1 MSPNRACAAGLLM
14 ALLLQPAMALAQA
27 PLRDASVD
35 NMVDALAPQLSSP
48 APASTVRSLRNL
60 VPQPQAPAQQPSP
73 PRQLDLVVGF
83 DFDSAELNADS
94 RELLDKLSQA
104 LASERLA
111 ASRFRVEGHT
121 DAKGTAAY
129 NRALSHRRA
138 QAVVAYLADHGVAS
152 ARLSAVGMGFDEL
165 LLKDQPFAADNRRV
179 RIVAME

>member
-1 MSPNRACAAGLLM
+1 MITHRAWAAGLLM
-14 ALLLQPAMALAQA
+14 ALLLLPWMAFAQA

-35 NMVDALAPQLSSP
+35 SMVDALAPQLSP
-48 APASTVRSLRNL
+48 TAPASTVRSLRNL
-60 VPQPQAPAQQPSP
+60 VPQPSP

-83 DFDSAELNADS
+83 DFDSAQLTVES
-94 RELLDKLSQA
+94 RGLLEKLSQA
-104 LASERLA
+104 LVSERLS

-138 QAVVAYLADHGVAS
+138 QAVVAYLTEHGVAS

>member
-1 MSPNRACAAGLLM
+1 MNRCHRWARAVLGGWVLLPGL
-14 ALLLQPAMALAQA
+14 ALAQV

-35 NMVDALAPQLSSP
+35 TMVEALAPP
-48 APASTVRSLRNL
+48 APATTVRSLRNL
-60 VPQPQAPAQQPSP
+60 VPQAQ

-83 DFDSAELNADS
+83 DFDSVHLTADS
-94 RELLDKLSQA
+94 RELLDKLSRA

-121 DAKGTAAY
+121 DAQGAAAY
-129 NRALSHRRA
+129 NRVLSHRRA
-138 QAVVAYLADHGVAS
+138 QAVVAYLAAHGVAME
-152 ARLSAVGMGFDEL
+152 RMSAVGMGFDEL

>member
-1 MSPNRACAAGLLM
+1 MNAHRTWVAAFLM
-14 ALLLQPAMALAQA
+14 ALTLSPWAASAQA

-35 NMVDALAPQLSSP
+35 TMVEALAPP
-48 APASTVRSLRNL
+48 APATTVRSLRNL
-60 VPQPQAPAQQPSP
+60 VPQPQA
-73 PRQLDLVVGF
+73 RQLDLVVGF
-83 DFDSAELNADS
+83 DFDSAQLNADS

-104 LASERLA
+104 LVSERLA

-138 QAVVAYLADHGVAS
+138 LAVVAYLADHGVAS
-152 ARLSAVGMGFDEL
+152 ARLSAMGLGFDEL

>member
-1 MSPNRACAAGLLM
+1 MNAHRTWVAAFLM
-14 ALLLQPAMALAQA
+14 ALTLSPWVAFAQA

-35 NMVDALAPQLSSP
+35 TMVEALAPP
-48 APASTVRSLRNL
+48 APATTVRSLRNL
-60 VPQPQAPAQQPSP
+60 VPQPQ

-83 DFDSAELNADS
+83 DFDSAQLNADS

-111 ASRFRVEGHT
+111 AGRFRVEGHT

-138 QAVVAYLADHGVAS
+138 QAVVAYLADHGVAP